1 LFGPERGWAQR
12 ATEVAL
18 HLSCYYTR
26 MLTSSLDIL
35 EKAQLPAPQ
44 AKAILR
50 VMELELSAQHGVL
63 ETKTDLLTIKADLL
77 KTDLLAVKADLL
89 AFKAELKADIAAV
102 RSDLELKIEAAKAE
116 TARLIIGSSGVLL
129 GAIYFL
135 LNYARK

>member
-1 LFGPERGWAQR
+1 
-12 ATEVAL
+12 
-18 HLSCYYTR
+18 
-26 MLTSSLDIL
+26 M
-35 EKAQLPAPQ
+35 
-44 AKAILR
+44 
-50 VMELELSAQHGVL
+50 ELSAQHGVL